1 MSENYFES
9 HIFNYKEPNS
19 VQFLI
24 FLILDPHLS
33 ICQVYCAKLKRW
45 SHFSMIKDRKV
56 WVERLALK
64 LFWWNQPK
72 WIFLCAFFQ
81 HYLDRSWM
89 VYRACGGNTAVLTLC
104 LTSTQLRSGDKLKEE
119 NNINTCVWRNQNIL
133 SEQLNFKTTKFSILF
148 KYKYVYL

>member
-1 MSENYFES
+1 M
-9 HIFNYKEPNS
+9 
-19 VQFLI
+19 QFLI

-64 LFWWNQPK
+64 LFWWNQLK

-104 LTSTQLRSGDKLKEE
+104 LTSTQLRSGDRLKKE
-119 NNINTCVWRNQNIL
+119 NNTNTCIDFFEEIKTFL
-133 SEQLNFKTTKFSILF
+133 FFLFFLLFYFFFNFYFVL
-148 KYKYVYL
+148 Y